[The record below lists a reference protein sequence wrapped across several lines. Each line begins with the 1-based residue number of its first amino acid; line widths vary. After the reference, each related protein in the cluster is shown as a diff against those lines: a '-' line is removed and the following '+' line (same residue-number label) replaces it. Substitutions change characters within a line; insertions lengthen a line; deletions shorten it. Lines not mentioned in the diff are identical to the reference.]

1 MQGFGLQGRDLQ
13 GLGQRRLRVYGF
25 AARGISPEGAL
36 WKNKGSAGTIYL
48 LSLDLNPN
56 DGLL

>member
-25 AARGISPEGAL
+25 AAQGIFQKAPFGKTKVPRE
-36 WKNKGSAGTIYL
+36 
-48 LSLDLNPN
+48 LSTCCP
-56 DGLL
+56 